1 MYVVRDVFHC
11 KPGHS
16 KSVAEK
22 FKNTLPYMKKIKGFK
37 GGRVM
42 VDYMADYWTVVL
54 ETEIENLGDFEAQ
67 MNEYASNKEMRDMV
81 KGYMDEVDGG
91 YREVLRIA

>member
-1 MYVVRDVFHC
+1 MYVVRDVFRC

-22 FKNTLPYMKKIKGFK
+22 FKSALPFMKKMKGFK
-37 GGRVM
+37 GGRVL
-42 VDYMADYWTVVL
+42 VDYMAGYWTVVL
-54 ETEIENLGDFEAQ
+54 ETEIESMGDFEAQ
-67 MNEYASNKEMRDMV
+67 MNEYGSNKEMRDLL

-91 YREVLRIA
+91 YREVFKVV